1 MQESHSW
8 RSVPSSLQMTVDWA
22 NSFRPPSPST
32 QIKVVGTGML
42 VVADDVV
49 DVVVCGIVVVDDVVV
64 GAEDGIMLQ
73 TTVNAKTPSIRNTS
87 RRDIIS
93 NGFMVE

>member
-1 MQESHSW
+1 
-8 RSVPSSLQMTVDWA
+8 MTVDWA